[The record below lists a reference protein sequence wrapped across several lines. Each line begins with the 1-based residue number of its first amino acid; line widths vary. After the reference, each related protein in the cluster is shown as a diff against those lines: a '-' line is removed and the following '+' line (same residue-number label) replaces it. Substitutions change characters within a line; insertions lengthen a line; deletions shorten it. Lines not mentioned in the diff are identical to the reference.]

1 MCLRTIRIRRRE
13 EKVKWLG
20 APALDLRVSL
30 SRTVDGKRQK
40 DLILI
45 HARELASKLATAMFI
60 ADAEGDLVFY
70 NEAAEE
76 ILGRTFAEAGEI
88 SAESWT
94 ALFKPETLDGQPMAL
109 GELPP
114 GIALLE
120 RKSAHAVYRITCLD
134 KTKRVVA
141 VTAVPLFAQAHRF
154 VGMFAL
160 FWEQPEDR
168 EP

>member
-1 MCLRTIRIRRRE
+1 
-13 EKVKWLG
+13 
-20 APALDLRVSL
+20 L
-30 SRTVDGKRQK
+30 SQTVDGKRQK

-45 HARELASKLATAMFI
+45 LARELASKLATAMFI

-70 NEAAEE
+70 NEPAEE
-76 ILGRTFAEAGEI
+76 ILGRTFAEAGEM

-94 ALFKPETLDGQPMAL
+94 SLFDPETLDGQPMVL

-114 GIALLE
+114 GIALRE
-120 RKSAHAVYRITCLD
+120 RKSAHDVYRITCLD
-134 KTKRVVA
+134 KRRRVVS
-141 VTAVPLFAQAHRF
+141 VTAVPLFAQADRF

-160 FWEQPEDR
+160 FWEQPETR

>member
-1 MCLRTIRIRRRE
+1 ME
-13 EKVKWLG
+13 
-20 APALDLRVSL
+20 S
-30 SRTVDGKRQK
+30 KRQK

-76 ILGRTFAEAGEI
+76 ILGRTFAEAGEM

-94 ALFKPETLDGQPMAL
+94 SLFQPETLEGQPMAL

-120 RKSAHAVYRITCLD
+120 RKSAHDVYRITCLD
-134 KTKRVVA
+134 KRRRVVS
-141 VTAVPLFAQAHRF
+141 VTFAWSVGRRRGTDCAIRLNKKQIRPRCHR
-154 VGMFAL
+154 GS
-160 FWEQPEDR
+160 PR
-168 EP
+168 TR